1 MEAGARPSDIV
12 SGASRRRPAAV
23 LTGALAPYTHVLHE
37 HLAERLAEPR
47 GDRAGRAL
55 HVLSCTP
62 RESARQ
68 WVMPPPRLYRH
79 AVLPGLRWHRSS
91 IRNLYVNPA
100 VVPRL
105 AALRPAAVVLNDFSP
120 TMLFAAAAA
129 RLRSIPLLVRTDG
142 VPETDPGR
150 HSAPH
155 RWLRRAIV
163 AGAAS
168 GIGPSAGS
176 GTVLARYG
184 LARENFHLSPLFPAW
199 TPPGPPPP
207 DAERPFDLLFCGM
220 LNEEVKG
227 ARFFTDVV
235 LACRDRGRSLS
246 VRVAGDGPLRAEM
259 EARFAKAGLTAR
271 FDGFL
276 AQEALPEVYA
286 SARLFLFPSRGDVWG
301 IVVQEALQS
310 GTPVLASPHS
320 GAASGLLAAHACGEV
335 RPMAVADWASAALRL
350 LDDEGSRRRLRHA
363 AERALPHFTVEAAAE
378 AYLDALAPWLAGP
391 EGRAQIPAR

>member
-1 MEAGARPSDIV
+1 MRAGARPSDIV
-12 SGASRRRPAAV
+12 SDAPGPPPV
-23 LTGALAPYTHVLHE
+23 VVVTGALAPYTHVLYE
-37 HLAERLAEPR
+37 RLAERLA
-47 GDRAGRAL
+47 DRDGRAL

-62 RESARQ
+62 RERARQ
-68 WVMPPPRLYRH
+68 WVMPPPLHYRH

-105 AALRPAAVVLNDFSP
+105 AALRPAALVLNDFSP
-120 TMLFAAAAA
+120 TMLMAAGAA
-129 RLRSIPLLVRTDG
+129 RLRRIPTLIRTDG

-150 HSAPH
+150 SSAPH

-163 AGAAS
+163 SGAAA

-176 GTVLARYG
+176 GAVLARYG
-184 LARENFHLSPLFPAW
+184 LPPERFVLSPLFPAW
-199 TPPGPPPP
+199 TPSAPPPP
-207 DAERPFDLLFCGM
+207 DSARRYDLLFCGM

-235 LACRDRGRSLS
+235 LGCRALGRRLS

-259 EARFAKAGLTAR
+259 EARFAQAGLSAR

-320 GAASGLLAAHACGEV
+320 GAARGLLEAHGCGEV
-335 RPMAVADWASAALRL
+335 WPMIVADWIAATVRL
-350 LDDEGSRRRLRHA
+350 LDDESLRQGLRRA
-363 AERALPHFTVEAAAE
+363 AERALPHFTAEAAVTG
-378 AYLDALAPWLAGP
+378 YIDALEPVLAGC
-391 EGRAQIPAR
+391 A

>member
-1 MEAGARPSDIV
+1 MQSGTKPSDSATGQSETGQSEEARPV
-12 SGASRRRPAAV
+12 V
-23 LTGALAPYTHVLHE
+23 VVTGALAPYTHVLYE
-37 HLAERLAEPR
+37 CLAERLRDEF
-47 GDRAGRAL
+47 GRAL

-91 IRNLYVNPA
+91 VRNLYLNPA
-100 VVPRL
+100 VVARL
-105 AALRPAAVVLNDFSP
+105 ASLDPAAVVLNDFSP
-120 TMLFAAAAA
+120 TMLLAAGAA
-129 RLRSIPLLVRTDG
+129 RLRRIPLLIRTDG

-155 RWLRRAIV
+155 RLLRRAIV
-163 AGAAS
+163 AAS
-168 GIGPSAGS
+168 SFGIGPSEGS
-176 GTVLARYG
+176 RDLLARYG
-184 LARENFHLSPLFPAW
+184 LPSPKFFLSPLFPAW
-199 TPPGPPPP
+199 TPPAPPPP
-207 DAERPFDLLFCGM
+207 DAGRSYDLLFCGM

-227 ARFFTDVV
+227 ARFFTEVV
-235 LACRDRGRSLS
+235 LGALARGRRLS

-259 EARFAKAGLTAR
+259 EARFAESGIPAH

-276 AQEALPEVYA
+276 TQEALPEVYA

-320 GAASGLLAAHACGEV
+320 GAARGLLAAHGCGEV
-335 RPMAVADWASAALRL
+335 RPMEVEEWVATSLRL
-350 LDDEGSRRRLRHA
+350 LDDPGRRRELRAA
-363 AERALPHFTVEAAAE
+363 AERTLPHFTREAAVAG
-378 AYLDALAPWLAGP
+378 YLDALRPFLGGA
-391 EGRAQIPAR
+391 